1 MGLGLA
7 PRPAILLVLG
17 QFRLTEDLCPRA
29 YEHTYRARPEA
40 CSCSPLLR
48 GQPLPTRK
56 DQLPVKT
63 LQVVLKVLLQR
74 PSGAGSAPVF
84 FVTSP
89 DGVADSE
96 VLCPD
101 THYVPVLL
109 CSSGM
114 PWDFKSWLG
123 VIIFCSYSSSFS
135 THSLLLFLT

>member
-1 MGLGLA
+1 MQ
-7 PRPAILLVLG
+7 LLTV
-17 QFRLTEDLCPRA
+17 
-29 YEHTYRARPEA
+29 
-40 CSCSPLLR
+40 LR

-63 LQVVLKVLLQR
+63 LQMVLVLLGR
-74 PSGAGSAPVF
+74 PSGAGSASVF
-84 FVTSP
+84 FVTSAA
-89 DGVADSE
+89 GVADSE

-123 VIIFCSYSSSFS
+123 VIFFLFH
-135 THSLLLFLT
+135 TPVHSLLILCYFS